1 MTYNHPKISVI
12 VPVYNTE
19 QYLPRCIDSILDQ
32 TFTDFELLLID
43 DGSKDNSGKICD
55 EYAAKDSRI
64 RVFHK
69 ENGGVS
75 SARNMGLDNA
85 LGKWVTFV
93 DSDDWIEPKGLEL
106 LKNAS
111 EADIIIGEIL
121 FEKDG
126 TTSFLSNTSNKTGKD
141 LYELVSTQI
150 DHSAFCSPCAKLF
163 SANLI
168 RQHHIRFNQSLT
180 FGEDSVFV
188 KNYLLYIKSLSNIH
202 ELCYHYNDIGDNIYE
217 KYSRSF
223 RPILDY
229 YDEMVSLYDR
239 FEEAKM
245 VSISKHG
252 IIGVVFNIAC
262 ICLNNNGRKDLKY
275 IRSFL
280 KKGEVQ
286 KELHKRGS
294 THINMLLY
302 LASLPK
308 GYLLLFY
315 SKLTNIIKSFL
326 Q

>member
-1 MTYNHPKISVI
+1 MPKISVI

-19 QYLPRCIDSILDQ
+19 KYLHRCIDSILAQ

-55 EYAAKDSRI
+55 EYAVKDSRV

-75 SARNMGLDNA
+75 SARNLGLDNA
-85 LGKWVTFV
+85 LGEWVTFV
-93 DSDDWIEPKGLEL
+93 DSDDWIE
-106 LKNAS
+106 KNALVALINKCD
-111 EADIIIGEIL
+111 ADLIIGAIM
-121 FEKDG
+121 FEQNRSIG
-126 TTSFLSNTSNKTGKD
+126 NLAVNTIIKGKD
-141 LYELVSTQI
+141 LHINIATNINHYQLSGPW
-150 DHSAFCSPCAKLF
+150 SKLF
-163 SANLI
+163 YTPIINE
-168 RQHHIRFNQSLT
+168 HHIRFNQSLH

-188 KNYLLYIKSLSNIH
+188 KTYLLHAGSLRVIPD
-202 ELCYHYNDIGDNIYE
+202 LCYHYDDIGDNIYE

-223 RPILDY
+223 QPILDY

-239 FEEAKM
+239 LEKAKM

-262 ICLNNNGRKDLKY
+262 ICLNNNGRKDLEY

-286 KELHKRGS
+286 KELHKRRS

>member
-1 MTYNHPKISVI
+1 MPKISVI

-19 QYLPRCIDSILDQ
+19 KSLHRSIDSILSQ

-43 DGSKDNSGKICD
+43 DGSKDSSGEICD
-55 EYAAKDSRI
+55 EYAQKDSRV

-75 SARNMGLDNA
+75 SARNLGLDNTQ
-85 LGKWVTFV
+85 GEWVTFV
-93 DSDDWIEPKGLEL
+93 DSDDWIE
-106 LKNAS
+106 KNAIDALVCHCD
-111 EADIIIGEIL
+111 ADMIIAPIK
-121 FEKDG
+121 FEKD
-126 TTSFLSNTSNKTGKD
+126 NTIGILTNKREIIKNKEFCH
-141 LYELVSTQI
+141 LISTEI
-150 DHSAFCSPCAKLF
+150 DHSAICSPCSKLF
-163 SANLI
+163 FTPIINE
-168 RQHHIRFNQSLT
+168 HHIRFNQSLH

-188 KNYLLYIKSLSNIH
+188 KTYLLHAESLRVIPD
-202 ELCYHYNDIGDNIYE
+202 LCYHYDDIGDNIYE

-239 FEEAKM
+239 LENAKM

-275 IRSFL
+275 IQSFL